1 MSKQLLKALRK
12 KYRTPQDAVRA
23 LGLDAALLDD
33 KEVSMP
39 DPKPVPKP
47 DTKLAPAAMVAKGAL
62 LTYLTPRLAQD
73 AAPLDYNSIVRGVTS
88 KNFNSRKT
96 DIIKTVKYA
105 TKGKLAKDA
114 DIQDLANLLDALSPS
129 AGQADVEGGMMP
141 QGGGGPPPMQTEPNA
156 GPPMGASPEE
166 DGEPEDVVA
175 KIKAY
180 LEQEG
185 VSPEIL
191 QNLDAFLAEQGNPDP
206 DLSGGGS
213 APPPDNGGGGGGGGG
228 GEEQQSKDPNGNG
241 GDQGMASN
249 IPPPTAIGGMD
260 ENELEDCVSDE
271 EEETEEERK
280 KREEAMDEVVPSE
293 QSEPVTKT
301 AMDAAI
307 KRAVARTV
315 QTQKN
320 IRAAERFV
328 RPWVGDLAMDAAR
341 PSDVYRT
348 ALKALGMDS
357 AKVDKMHPDALLP
370 VLEAQPRPSV
380 RRPNQGGPRMAA
392 DAKIEG
398 GSFAERFDFTK
409 NITIQ

>member
-1 MSKQLLKALRK
+1 
-12 KYRTPQDAVRA
+12 
-23 LGLDAALLDD
+23 
-33 KEVSMP
+33 
-39 DPKPVPKP
+39 
-47 DTKLAPAAMVAKGAL
+47 
-62 LTYLTPRLAQD
+62 
-73 AAPLDYNSIVRGVTS
+73 
-88 KNFNSRKT
+88 
-96 DIIKTVKYA
+96 
-105 TKGKLAKDA
+105 
-114 DIQDLANLLDALSPS
+114 
-129 AGQADVEGGMMP
+129 
-141 QGGGGPPPMQTEPNA
+141 
-156 GPPMGASPEE
+156 
-166 DGEPEDVVA
+166 
-175 KIKAY
+175 
-180 LEQEG
+180 
-185 VSPEIL
+185 L

-206 DLSGGGS
+206 DLSGGGG
-213 APPPDNGGGGGGGGG
+213 APPPDNGGG
-228 GEEQQSKDPNGNG
+228 EQQQSKDPNGNG
-241 GDQGMASN
+241 GDQGMPSE